1 MLFNWPNMFPAAL
14 ALSLAS
20 QGFRF
25 AYSSSPLAYLY
36 TISKIPYRASCWK
49 VAVMALE
56 MSIYR
61 PISDDFTNLSFN
73 FGLFNLE
80 YHKVQDRR

>member
-25 AYSSSPLAYLY
+25 AYSSSPLADLDNS
-36 TISKIPYRASCWK
+36 SKIQCRATCWK

-61 PISDDFTNLSFN
+61 PISNDFMHLLFNLC
-73 FGLFNLE
+73 LFNLE
-80 YHKVQDRR
+80 FHKVQDQR